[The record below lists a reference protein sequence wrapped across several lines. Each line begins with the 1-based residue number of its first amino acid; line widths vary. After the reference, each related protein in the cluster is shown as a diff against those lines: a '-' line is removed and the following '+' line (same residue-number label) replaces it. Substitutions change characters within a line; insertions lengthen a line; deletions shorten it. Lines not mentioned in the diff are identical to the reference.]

1 VDDIDR
7 AASGRGRHRW
17 PRRARS
23 PGSPPRPGAGIPDG
37 GLLYLRSLGRT
48 VRAVDAL
55 HHPLVTGV
63 VVEDACWC
71 AGLEDWRS
79 HRPPFWRLGALRR
92 WRDQGRDLA
101 RKRERIRALA
111 ASTPPLSLG

>member
-1 VDDIDR
+1 MDIDR

-17 PRRARS
+17 PGRAR
-23 PGSPPRPGAGIPDG
+23 RPHSRAGAGDGVQDG

-48 VRAVDAL
+48 VRAVDAV

-71 AGLEDWRS
+71 AGQDYWRA
-79 HRPPFWRLGALRR
+79 HRPPWWRLSDLLR
-92 WRDQGRDLA
+92 WREQGRELA

-111 ASTPPLSLG
+111 ASSPPLSPG